1 VSLAPSVGRRL
12 AALGLDPRR
21 LDLRLAT
28 RGWRWPIS
36 LADRIEV
43 WQGTTLL
50 GELTGDALHA
60 IITHYLAGAVLAAGM
75 LDQLETPPRRPL
87 AQRAARTAG
96 AEPDADLRAQRRAQR
111 RARTRQDRA

>member
-21 LDLRLAT
+21 LDLRLVS

-36 LADRIEV
+36 EADRIEV
-43 WQGTTLL
+43 WQGPELL

-60 IITHYLAGAVLAAGM
+60 IIVHYLAGAALAAGM
-75 LDQLETPPRRPL
+75 LDQLEAPPR
-87 AQRAARTAG
+87 TAPPRVAVAG
-96 AEPDADLRAQRRAQR
+96 PDLRAQRRAQR
-111 RARTRQDRA
+111 RARTGRPPGA